1 MKNLVILIMISVM
14 AGFTSCRQAQQ
25 EGQDQAGEQQA
36 QKEATPEQ
44 AKGEWTPLFNGKN
57 LEGWQEYK
65 EGDLSSWKVEDGVLM
80 SLGKGA
86 DVGGDIITT
95 EKYCDFELKW
105 EWKISEGG
113 NAGLFYHVLK
123 GEKYDAPYE
132 TGPEYQLLDD
142 KGWPTELED
151 WQLAGA
157 DYGMYPPNEKK
168 ELKPVGEWNT
178 SRIVFEDGHVEH
190 WLNGEKIL
198 EFEAWSEEWKQRVED
213 GKWSDFPDYGQAKC
227 GYIGLQDHGHK
238 AWFRNIKIK
247 EL

>member
-1 MKNLVILIMISVM
+1 MRNLIIVLLISAM
-14 AGFTSCRQAQQ
+14 AGFMACNRANQG
-25 EGQDQAGEQQA
+25 GQEQQS
-36 QKEATPEQ
+36 QKETSGTQ
-44 AKGEWTPLFNGKN
+44 ASAEDGEWIPLFNGDN
-57 LEGWQEYK
+57 LAGWQGYK
-65 EGDLSSWKVEDGVLM
+65 ENDVAGWKVEDGVLVCQ
-80 SLGKGA
+80 GKGA
-86 DVGGDIITT
+86 DVGGDIITE
-95 EKYCDFELKW
+95 EKYCNFELKW

-123 GEKYDAPYE
+123 GDEYDAPYE

-142 KGWPTELED
+142 VGFPSELED

-178 SRIVFEDGHVEH
+178 SRIIFDDGHVEH
-190 WLNGEKIL
+190 WLNGEKIV
-198 EFEAWSEEWKQRVED
+198 EFEAWSDEWKQRVED
-213 GKWSDFPDYGQAKC
+213 GKWSDYPDYGKAEC